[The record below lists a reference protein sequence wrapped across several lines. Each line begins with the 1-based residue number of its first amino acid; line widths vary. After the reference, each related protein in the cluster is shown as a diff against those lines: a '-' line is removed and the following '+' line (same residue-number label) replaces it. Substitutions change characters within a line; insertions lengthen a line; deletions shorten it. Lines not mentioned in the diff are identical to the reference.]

1 MACRW
6 HPLRPTAAVSL
17 ELVGMEPEPAEGGVQ
32 PETVS
37 EPTVEAT
44 VEARVELQPV
54 VDANEVEPEPE
65 PELVPAEEGVP
76 SEGAPPVSERVRKLE
91 VAYRAGALPRAV
103 YESLITQAGGVPV
116 AAADDDGVEA
126 AVREAILEAK
136 LGSLDKALRA
146 GDISADRYQ
155 AMRTGCGA
163 APGPLPTSSL
173 ADEQLPGSV
182 AGNREW
188 NSILRL
194 LLVATEDG
202 EEPPNAKVMIGLEEG
217 AKTAS
222 AETCKRAAQWL
233 AERFD
238 DAPGSTDVTLKNLSV
253 ASTFLHY
260 GSSTMCN
267 ELAQACIKQV
277 EAAVSFQCEPH
288 AYHGKKPI
296 ELVRS
301 NAEECLQ
308 LLRRVQSQAAREST
322 LAERQHALVMDGRAS
337 LYDLEQ
343 QNTRPDFVHSPKT
356 RKEEKKHQKMFKG
369 MEKQA
374 DKQRALEKK
383 AAEARAA
390 SAVIWGTEILKDF
403 NGFRESKRG
412 AAMIQDMMWGSG
424 GFQGIPFE
432 VRGQAWAA
440 AIGNA
445 SGKLDYKVRAHCLPA
460 CLPACL
466 HLRQ

>member
-1 MACRW
+1 M
-6 HPLRPTAAVSL
+6 
-17 ELVGMEPEPAEGGVQ
+17 
-32 PETVS
+32 
-37 EPTVEAT
+37 
-44 VEARVELQPV
+44 
-54 VDANEVEPEPE
+54 
-65 PELVPAEEGVP
+65 
-76 SEGAPPVSERVRKLE
+76 
-91 VAYRAGALPRAV
+91 AYRAGALPRAV
-103 YESLITQAGGVPV
+103 YESLVTQAGGVPV

-238 DAPGSTDVTLKNLSV
+238 DAPGSTDVTLKNLTV

-267 ELAQACIKQV
+267 ELAQACILLGLAPV
-277 EAAVSFQCEPH
+277 LGAVAAVGAVTIGAGGGGGYGH
-288 AYHGKKPI
+288 ADCGI
-296 ELVRS
+296 NL
-301 NAEECLQ
+301 
-308 LLRRVQSQAAREST
+308 ARDCILEGE
-322 LAERQHALVMDGRAS
+322 APEGPPEVAGVGR
-337 LYDLEQ
+337 
-343 QNTRPDFVHSPKT
+343 
-356 RKEEKKHQKMFKG
+356 
-369 MEKQA
+369 
-374 DKQRALEKK
+374 
-383 AAEARAA
+383 
-390 SAVIWGTEILKDF
+390 
-403 NGFRESKRG
+403 
-412 AAMIQDMMWGSG
+412 
-424 GFQGIPFE
+424 
-432 VRGQAWAA
+432 
-440 AIGNA
+440 
-445 SGKLDYKVRAHCLPA
+445 
-460 CLPACL
+460 
-466 HLRQ
+466 